1 MAKLELK
8 MVIDGE
14 EAYKFIEVAS
24 KIIQNH
30 KEDLT
35 EQEKEEYLK
44 AVDRFSEN
52 GIQVKP

>member
-1 MAKLELK
+1 ME
-8 MVIDGE
+8 VDGE
-14 EAYKFIEVAS
+14 EAYKFMQVAS

-44 AVDRFSEN
+44 AVDCFSEE